1 MIASV
6 RGTVLTV
13 RLDAA
18 VIEVGGVGMLVHATP
33 TTLAGLRPGAAAQ
46 LATSLVVREDSL
58 TLFGFAD
65 DDERE
70 VFEVVQTV
78 SGVGPRLALAML
90 AVHSPDGLRRAVA
103 GEDLAALKRV
113 PGIGH
118 KRHRVAQIAVDRLND
133 HEGRIQSDPNRES
146 EAERRRRMGVAM
158 IGPGVCVRRMVVFG
172 FQHIGA
178 REKNRSS
185 EHSWHLQANTITRRL
200 KMVCTLNASPPSA
213 SSVGHG
219 TNVVCAS
226 QGAAKEMNRISY
238 QAN

>member
-6 RGTVLTV
+6 RGTVLAV

-33 TTLAGLRPGAAAQ
+33 ATLAGLRPGAPAR
-46 LATSLVVREDSL
+46 LATALVVREDSL

-118 KRHRVAQIAVDRLND
+118 KGAQRIVLELADRLGAPSSAPD
-133 HEGRIQSDPNRES
+133 AGPAQQDDRRSQVVDALVGLGWTARA
-146 EAERRRRMGVAM
+146 AEDAVAGVLDGAT
-158 IGPGVCVRRMVVFG
+158 GPVGGDEVAGVLRSALRALGGVRG
-172 FQHIGA
+172 
-178 REKNRSS
+178 
-185 EHSWHLQANTITRRL
+185 
-200 KMVCTLNASPPSA
+200 
-213 SSVGHG
+213 
-219 TNVVCAS
+219 
-226 QGAAKEMNRISY
+226 
-238 QAN
+238 